1 MLLFYVCVCV
11 CVHAHCVWAHL
22 YVCVHVHAHVLWRTC
37 KVRGQLC
44 GVDSLLSPLPE
55 FWGWYLGLL
64 VCKQMLLPA
73 ELPHWLLSNHFYML
87 IGIHVFVVSCDHHYH
102 PLLRLFYFPELHL
115 AQLSISPSQSLTP
128 AILLSVDLATQE
140 PHMSAS
146 AVFSFCDCVILPS
159 TMSSNLSILLHVSEL
174 LPY

>member
-1 MLLFYVCVCV
+1 MLLFHVCVRV

-22 YVCVHVHAHVLWRTC
+22 YVCVHVHAYVLWRTC

-44 GVDSLLSPLPE
+44 GVDSLLSPLSE
-55 FWGWYLGLL
+55 FWGWYSGLL
-64 VCKQMLLPA
+64 VCNQMLLPA
-73 ELPHWLLSNHFYML
+73 
-87 IGIHVFVVSCDHHYH
+87 
-102 PLLRLFYFPELHL
+102 
-115 AQLSISPSQSLTP
+115 
-128 AILLSVDLATQE
+128 E

-146 AVFSFCDCVILPS
+146 AVFSFRDCIILPS